1 MAKNHKKHDEAK
13 ELEQELQQELKK
25 QEEKNWQ
32 KELETLKKENEKLQK
47 KLKDMEEILK
57 NTQIQYLSLKNEFD
71 AYQKRVEAQ
80 KQQHK
85 QEAFEKVILNIL
97 PILELFIQSYEHLPE
112 EFKEHKWTEGLN
124 IINKKIVQFLNQSW
138 IEVIPTVGHKVDETM
153 HEVIHVQ
160 EVQDEHKWKIIQ
172 EVKKGYILKIPNG
185 KKVLQP
191 AKVVV
196 GQ

>member
-1 MAKNHKKHDEAK
+1 MAKKHKKHDEAK

-25 QEEKNWQ
+25 QEEKNCQ

-124 IINKKIVQFLNQSW
+124 IINKKIVQFLDQS
-138 IEVIPTVGHKVDETM
+138 
-153 HEVIHVQ
+153 
-160 EVQDEHKWKIIQ
+160 
-172 EVKKGYILKIPNG
+172 
-185 KKVLQP
+185 
-191 AKVVV
+191 
-196 GQ
+196 